1 MAMTQR
7 LVLIGTR
14 KGLFVA
20 RRPGRAR
27 GWELDPI
34 RFANLEVYAVGVDT
48 RPSTPRLFAAP
59 RSLHWG
65 SSLVRSDD
73 LGATWAEP
81 EQAPIAFPEAAGVA
95 LARVWQI
102 QPGPAD
108 EPHLVYAGAEPHAL
122 FRSEDGGVRFSLV
135 QGLFDH
141 PHRPEWM
148 PGNGGACL
156 HTILPHPDDA
166 RRVTVAMSTGGV
178 YRTEDGGES
187 WEPANRGIQAYW
199 MPEDRRYPEF
209 GQCVHRL
216 AVHPS
221 RPERL
226 YAQNHFGVYR
236 SDDGGDSWRAIE
248 SGLPSTFGF
257 PMVVHPRRP
266 DTVFVFPLQADG
278 ERFPPQASCRVYR
291 SDDAGGSWRPLSEG
305 LPSDPYYAAVL
316 RDAMCADE
324 GDPVGLYLGTRL
336 GDVYASWDDGESWEA
351 VASRLPDVLSV
362 RAVALG

>member
-108 EPHLVYAGAEPHAL
+108 EPDLVYAGAEPHAL

-178 YRTEDGGES
+178 YRTADGGES
-187 WEPANRGIQAYW
+187 
-199 MPEDRRYPEF
+199 
-209 GQCVHRL
+209 
-216 AVHPS
+216 
-221 RPERL
+221 
-226 YAQNHFGVYR
+226 
-236 SDDGGDSWRAIE
+236 
-248 SGLPSTFGF
+248 
-257 PMVVHPRRP
+257 
-266 DTVFVFPLQADG
+266 
-278 ERFPPQASCRVYR
+278 
-291 SDDAGGSWRPLSEG
+291 
-305 LPSDPYYAAVL
+305 
-316 RDAMCADE
+316 
-324 GDPVGLYLGTRL
+324 
-336 GDVYASWDDGESWEA
+336 
-351 VASRLPDVLSV
+351 
-362 RAVALG
+362 